1 MDPKGILMIV
11 VIIILLYV
19 VIHYAMKDA
28 STLTTLTDAT
38 TMQKV
43 ESKDLDGSDTGTTS
57 SNFTYSIW
65 FYLDDWN
72 YHYGNPKTLFSR
84 SSKGTTGATGGGASS
99 DSSGASGGSEQPQPC
114 PAVIFTPVQNNIVV
128 SLTCYDA
135 TSTAGADASAPGVV
149 HNCTLLNFPIQKWTN
164 FVISVYGRAL
174 DVYLD
179 GKLVKTE
186 VLPGVPKINSTSP
199 VFITPLGGFSGWT
212 ARFQY
217 WKDASNPQEVWN
229 VYQAGYGASWLSSIF
244 NKYTIKL
251 SLMEG
256 DTESTSVEI

>member
-1 MDPKGILMIV
+1 MDPKALIMIV

-19 VIHYAMKDA
+19 VIRYAMQDA
-28 STLTTLTDAT
+28 NTLTSLTDGT

-43 ESKDLDGSDTGTTS
+43 ASEDLDGGDSGTTS

-72 YHYGNPKTLFSR
+72 YHYGKPKTLFTRLSG
-84 SSKGTTGATGGGASS
+84 KGS
-99 DSSGASGGSEQPQPC
+99 DASGPPQPC
-114 PAVIFTPVQNNIVV
+114 PSVTFAPIQNNIIIALSCVDP
-128 SLTCYDA
+128 TN
-135 TSTAGADASAPGVV
+135 TSPDGTV
-149 HNCTLLNFPIQKWTN
+149 HNCMIQNFPVQKWTN

-179 GKLVKTE
+179 GKLVRTE
-186 VLPGVPKINSTSP
+186 VLPGLPKINSNAP
-199 VFITPLGGFSGWT
+199 VLITPKGGFSGWT

-229 VYQAGYGASWLSSIF
+229 VYQAGYGASWLSGIF
-244 NKYTIKL
+244 NKYTIKV

-256 DTESTSVEI
+256 DTETNSVEI